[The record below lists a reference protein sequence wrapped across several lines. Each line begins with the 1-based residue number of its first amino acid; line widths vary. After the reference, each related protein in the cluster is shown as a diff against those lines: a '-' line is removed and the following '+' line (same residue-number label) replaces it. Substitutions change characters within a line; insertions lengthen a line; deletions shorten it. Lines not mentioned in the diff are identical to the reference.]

1 MEIKP
6 RQLEIIEA
14 TGKILT
20 ESGVN
25 GLTIKKLA
33 NEMKFS
39 ESAIYRHFDSKEEI
53 LLTMLK
59 YLNGNIT
66 QILKSLTATPDV
78 ETDFRTVFKRITTY
92 FQENPY
98 YVVVIF
104 SEGLLDESKKVRDA
118 IMSLIYLMMNH
129 MRSIIQRGQ
138 QSGKFIDSIT
148 ADELA
153 QIVLATYKQQMFTWR
168 FQNFEFNIKDSIE
181 TIVSTLLDILKNHS
195 RKASQN

>member
-118 IMSLIYLMMNH
+118 IMSLIYLMMNR